1 MHLKLLEQLA
11 VTPELEAVARLFLP
25 DAHQFSCREPIQSW
39 ASFGAA
45 VTAGALFVFALQ
57 PYSLLPLALIAFALL
72 AVLVRG
78 ASGFF
83 AFGLGYFFGL
93 GQFVT
98 GLFWITESF
107 QVEADRFGSLAL
119 PAVFGLSALLS
130 VFPAIACALTA
141 RIERAGLPLALSMA
155 TSWSATEWLRGHV
168 LTGFPWNLAAYTLSD
183 WPVAAQASSVVGSY
197 GLGFLLVLCAAH
209 AGLAFVSADNGKRL
223 GRLVTAGA
231 IALSTAGFGAVRLL
245 LADVPL
251 ERGAQVR
258 VVQPNIAQSAKW
270 DDAARNANILK
281 LIALSARPGDFD
293 ILLWPETAWPGF
305 LAEDAGARAMLGWLL
320 PETGVLLTGS
330 PEREETGAGTVYRN
344 AVLAISPDG
353 TILTRYAKHHLVPF
367 GEYIPWRNLL
377 PLQRLV
383 QSLGDFTPGPGPRTL
398 AFGPHP
404 YAGIA
409 ICYEIIFPGHVVDNA
424 IRPDWIFNATNDAWF
439 GASIGPWQHLA
450 SARMRAV
457 EEGLPLVRAA
467 NTGISA
473 VIDAYGATLAM
484 LDIDTSGVID
494 IRLPRPLPAT
504 IYARI
509 GDWALLILILTSWM
523 ISGYWARRQQA
534 NLKGASK

>member
-1 MHLKLLEQLA
+1 MSRLA
-11 VTPELEAVARLFLP
+11 TSEEHRISSRTNLRGLAGL
-25 DAHQFSCREPIQSW
+25 
-39 ASFGAA
+39 ASY
-45 VTAGALFVFALQ
+45 VLAGACIVLALP
-57 PYSLLPLALIAFALL
+57 PYSILPLALIAFAVL

-78 ASGFF
+78 ASGFA
-83 AFGLGYFFGL
+83 AFRLGYFFGL
-93 GQFVT
+93 GQFLP

-107 QVEADRFGSLAL
+107 QVEADRFGWLAL

-130 VFPAIACALTA
+130 VFPAMACALTA
-141 RIERAGLPLALSMA
+141 RMERAGLPLALSMA
-155 TSWSATEWLRGHV
+155 TSWTATEWLRGHV

-183 WPVAAQASSVVGSY
+183 WPIAAQASSVVGSY
-197 GLGFLLVLCAAH
+197 GLGFLLVLCAAL
-209 AGLAFVSADNGKRL
+209 AGLAFVSADKGKRI
-223 GRLVTAGA
+223 GRLASAGA
-231 IALSTAGFGAVRLL
+231 IALSVTAFGAVRLL
-245 LADVPL
+245 LADVPS
-251 ERGAQVR
+251 ERGAQIR

-305 LAEDAGARAMLGWLL
+305 LAEDAGARVMLGWLL

-330 PEREETGAGTVYRN
+330 PEREETGAETVYRN
-344 AVLAISPDG
+344 AVLAISSDG

-409 ICYEIIFPGHVVDNA
+409 ICYEIIFPGHVVDDA

-450 SARMRAV
+450 SARMRAI

-473 VIDAYGATLAM
+473 VVDAYGATLAM
-484 LDIDTSGVID
+484 LEIDTSGVID

-504 IYARI
+504 IYARL
-509 GDWALLILILTSWM
+509 GDWALLILILTSWA
-523 ISGYWARRQQA
+523 ICGYWALRQQT
-534 NLKGASK
+534 NLKGAST

>member
-1 MHLKLLEQLA
+1 MA
-11 VTPELEAVARLFLP
+11 
-25 DAHQFSCREPIQSW
+25 C
-39 ASFGAA
+39 
-45 VTAGALFVFALQ
+45 
-57 PYSLLPLALIAFALL
+57 AFA
-72 AVLVRG
+72 
-78 ASGFF
+78 
-83 AFGLGYFFGL
+83 
-93 GQFVT
+93 
-98 GLFWITESF
+98 
-107 QVEADRFGSLAL
+107 
-119 PAVFGLSALLS
+119 
-130 VFPAIACALTA
+130 A
-141 RIERAGLPLALSMA
+141 RMERARLPLALSMA
-155 TSWSATEWLRGHV
+155 TSWAATEWLRGHV

-197 GLGFLLVLCAAH
+197 GLGFLLVLCAAL
-209 AGLAFVSADNGKRL
+209 AGLAFVSADNGKRN
-223 GRLVTAGA
+223 GRLATAGA
-231 IALSTAGFGAVRLL
+231 IALLTVGFGAVRLL
-245 LADVPL
+245 LADMPS

-330 PEREETGAGTVYRN
+330 PEREETEAGTVYRN

-473 VIDAYGATLAM
+473 VVDAYGATLAM

>member
-1 MHLKLLEQLA
+1 MY
-11 VTPELEAVARLFLP
+11 VSS
-25 DAHQFSCREPIQSW
+25 AHQFSSRKPVQSW
-39 ASFGAA
+39 ASLGAA
-45 VTAGALFVFALQ
+45 IVAGVLFVLALQ
-57 PYSLLPLALIAFALL
+57 PYSILPLALIAFALL
-72 AVLVRG
+72 AVLVRR
-78 ASGFF
+78 ASGFI
-83 AFGLGYFFGL
+83 AFRLGYFFGL
-93 GQFVT
+93 GQFVP

-107 QVEADRFGSLAL
+107 QVEADRFGWLAL
-119 PAVFGLSALLS
+119 PAVLGLSALLS
-130 VFPAIACALTA
+130 VFPALACALAA
-141 RIERAGLPLALSMA
+141 RMERAGLPLALSMA
-155 TSWSATEWLRGHV
+155 TSWTATEWLRGHV

-183 WPVAAQASSVVGSY
+183 WPVAAQASSVFGSY
-197 GLGFLLVLCAAH
+197 GLGFLLVLCAAL
-209 AGLAFVSADNGKRL
+209 AGLAFVSAADGKRIS
-223 GRLVTAGA
+223 RLATAGA
-231 IALSTAGFGAVRLL
+231 IALSVTAFGAMRLL
-245 LADVPL
+245 FADVPS
-251 ERGAQVR
+251 ERGAQIR

-270 DDAARNANILK
+270 DDATRNSNILK
-281 LIALSARPGDFD
+281 LIALSAQPGDFD

-344 AVLAISPDG
+344 AVLAISRDG

-409 ICYEIIFPGHVVDNA
+409 ICYEIIFPGHVVDDA

-450 SARMRAV
+450 SARMRAI

-473 VIDAYGATLAM
+473 VVDSYGATLAM
-484 LDIDTSGVID
+484 LEIDRSGVID

-504 IYARI
+504 IYARF
-509 GDWALLILILTSWM
+509 GDWALLIIMLTSWA
-523 ISGYWARRQQA
+523 ISGYWARRHRA
-534 NLKGASK
+534 NLKSVSK

>member
-1 MHLKLLEQLA
+1 LAKSEEQRISSRTNPRGLA
-11 VTPELEAVARLFLP
+11 GLVSSAL
-25 DAHQFSCREPIQSW
+25 
-39 ASFGAA
+39 
-45 VTAGALFVFALQ
+45 AGACIVFALP
-57 PYSLLPLALIAFALL
+57 PYSILPFALIAFALL

-78 ASGFF
+78 ASGCY
-83 AFGLGYFFGL
+83 AFGLGYSFGL
-93 GQFVT
+93 GQFVP

-107 QVEADRFGSLAL
+107 QVEADRFGWLAL

-130 VFPAIACALTA
+130 VFPALACALAA
-141 RIERAGLPLALSMA
+141 RMERAGLPLTLSLA
-155 TSWSATEWLRGHV
+155 TSWTATEWLRGHV

-183 WPVAAQASSVVGSY
+183 WSVAAQASAVVGSY
-197 GLGFLLVLCAAH
+197 GLGFLLVVCAAL
-209 AGLAFVSADNGKRL
+209 AGLAFVSADNKKRI
-223 GRLVTAGA
+223 GRLVTASA
-231 IALSTAGFGAVRLL
+231 IALSTAGFVAVRLL

-270 DDAARNANILK
+270 DDAERNANILK

-344 AVLAISPDG
+344 AVLAISRDG
-353 TILTRYAKHHLVPF
+353 TIVSRYAKHHLVPF
-367 GEYIPWRNLL
+367 GEYVPWRNLL

-473 VIDAYGATLAM
+473 VVDAYGATLAM

-509 GDWALLILILTSWM
+509 GDWALLILILTSWV

>member
-1 MHLKLLEQLA
+1 LGNLN
-11 VTPELEAVARLFLP
+11 VAK
-25 DAHQFSCREPIQSW
+25 
-39 ASFGAA
+39 AA
-45 VTAGALFVFALQ
+45 
-57 PYSLLPLALIAFALL
+57 IAFAAGFCVVL
-72 AVLVRG
+72 ALPPYSALPLG
-78 ASGFF
+78 LA
-83 AFGLGYFFGL
+83 AFGILALLIKGANARKAMIAGYLFGL
-93 GQFVT
+93 GQFIP

-107 QVEADRFGSLAL
+107 RVEADRFGWLAL

-130 VFPAIACALTA
+130 VFPALACALAA
-141 RIERAGLPLALSMA
+141 RMERAGVPLALAMA
-155 TSWSATEWLRGHV
+155 TSWTATEWLRGHV

-197 GLGFLLVLCAAH
+197 GLGFLLVLCAAL
-209 AGLAFVSADNGKRL
+209 AGLAFVSADKEKRI

-231 IALSTAGFGAVRLL
+231 IALSTAGFNAVRLL

-270 DDAARNANILK
+270 DAAARNANILK
-281 LIALSARPGDFD
+281 LIALSVRPGDFE
-293 ILLWPETAWPGF
+293 ILLWPESAWPGF
-305 LAEDAGARAMLGWLL
+305 LAEDAGARAMLSWVL
-320 PETGVLLTGS
+320 PETGALLAGS
-330 PEREETGAGTVYRN
+330 PEREETVAGIVYRN

-367 GEYIPWRNLL
+367 GEYIPWRSLL

-398 AFGPHP
+398 AFGPHQF
-404 YAGIA
+404 AGIA
-409 ICYEIIFPGHVVDNA
+409 ICYEIIFPGHVVDDA
-424 IRPDWIFNATNDAWF
+424 IRPEWIFNATNDGWF

-473 VIDAYGATLAM
+473 VVDAYGKTLAM
-484 LDIDTSGVID
+484 LDIETSGVID
-494 IRLPRPLPAT
+494 MRLPRPLPPT
-504 IYARI
+504 PYARL
-509 GDWALLILILTSWM
+509 GDWSVLLLILFSWVVFAFWGWRKKT
-523 ISGYWARRQQA
+523 I
-534 NLKGASK
+534 LKGQRT

>member
-1 MHLKLLEQLA
+1 M
-11 VTPELEAVARLFLP
+11 ARLFFP
-25 DAHQFSCREPIQSW
+25 DARQFSSRKPVQSW
-39 ASFGAA
+39 ASLGAA
-45 VTAGALFVFALQ
+45 IAAGTLFVMALQ
-57 PYSLLPLALIAFALL
+57 PYSILPLALIAFAILT
-72 AVLVRG
+72 VLVRS

-93 GQFVT
+93 GQFVP

-107 QVEADRFGSLAL
+107 QVEADRFGWLAL
-119 PAVFGLSALLS
+119 PAVLGLSALLS
-130 VFPAIACALTA
+130 VFPALACALAA
-141 RIERAGLPLALSMA
+141 RMERAGLSLALSMA
-155 TSWSATEWLRGHV
+155 TSWTATEWLRGHV

-183 WPVAAQASSVVGSY
+183 WPVAAQASAVFGSY
-197 GLGFLLVLCAAH
+197 GLGFLLVLCAAL
-209 AGLAFVSADNGKRL
+209 AGLAVVSDDNGKRVRHL
-223 GRLVTAGA
+223 ATAGA
-231 IALSTAGFGAVRLL
+231 IALSVTGFGAMRLL
-245 LADVPL
+245 LADVPS
-251 ERGAQVR
+251 ERGAQIR

-270 DDAARNANILK
+270 DDAARDANILK
-281 LIALSARPGDFD
+281 LLALSARPGDFD

-305 LAEDAGARAMLGWLL
+305 LAEDAGAKAMLGWLL
-320 PETGVLLTGS
+320 PKTGVLLTGS
-330 PEREETGAGTVYRN
+330 PEREETGAETVYRN
-344 AVLAISPDG
+344 AVLAISRDG

-409 ICYEIIFPGHVVDNA
+409 ICYEIIFPGHVVDDA

-450 SARMRAV
+450 SARMRAI

-473 VIDAYGATLAM
+473 VVDSYGATLAM
-484 LDIDTSGVID
+484 LEIDRSGVID

-504 IYARI
+504 IYARF
-509 GDWALLILILTSWM
+509 GDWALLIIMLTSWA
-523 ISGYWARRQQA
+523 ISGYWARRHRA
-534 NLKGASK
+534 NLKSVSK

>member
-1 MHLKLLEQLA
+1 MATLEEQRVSSRPILRGFAGLLSSVL
-11 VTPELEAVARLFLP
+11 
-25 DAHQFSCREPIQSW
+25 
-39 ASFGAA
+39 
-45 VTAGALFVFALQ
+45 AGACIVFALP
-57 PYSLLPLALIAFALL
+57 PYSILPFALIAFALL

-93 GQFVT
+93 GQFVP

-107 QVEADRFGSLAL
+107 QVEADRFGWLAL
-119 PAVFGLSALLS
+119 PAVFGLSTLLS
-130 VFPAIACALTA
+130 VFPAMACALAA
-141 RIERAGLPLALSMA
+141 RMERARLPLALSMA
-155 TSWSATEWLRGHV
+155 TSWTATEWLRGHV

-183 WPVAAQASSVVGSY
+183 WPVAAQASAVVGSY
-197 GLGFLLVLCAAH
+197 GLGFLLVLCATL
-209 AGLAFVSADNGKRL
+209 AGLAFVSADNEKRI
-223 GRLVTAGA
+223 GRVATAGA
-231 IALSTAGFGAVRLL
+231 IALLTVGFGAVRLL
-245 LADVPL
+245 LADMTL
-251 ERGAQVR
+251 ERGAHVR

-330 PEREETGAGTVYRN
+330 PEREESGAGTVYRN

-473 VIDAYGATLAM
+473 VVDAYGATLAM

-509 GDWALLILILTSWM
+509 GDWALLILILTSWV

-534 NLKGASK
+534 NLKGTSK